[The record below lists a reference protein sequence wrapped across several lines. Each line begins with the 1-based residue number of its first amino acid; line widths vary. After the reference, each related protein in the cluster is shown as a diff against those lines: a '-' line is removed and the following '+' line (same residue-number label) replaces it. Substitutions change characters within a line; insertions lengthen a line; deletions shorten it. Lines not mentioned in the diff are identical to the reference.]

1 VRLHSCE
8 MAGFLDKPVSAPAQQ
23 GGGFGA
29 SAPRPPRPGGIGIG
43 EIRFVPARWV
53 LVLAAVVARLLL
65 KGGTLG
71 KFGIVGL
78 VWAFAPRKLK
88 FAAAGFAAAA
98 MIVLVGA
105 VAAITLLT
113 LQLS

>member
-1 VRLHSCE
+1 
-8 MAGFLDKPVSAPAQQ
+8 MAGLPGKQVSPPAQDR
-23 GGGFGA
+23 GGFG
-29 SAPRPPRPGGIGIG
+29 SGAPGAPWPGIG

-53 LVLAAVVARLLL
+53 LVLAAVAARLLL
-65 KGGTLG
+65 RGGAIG

-88 FAAAGFAAAA
+88 FAAAGLAAAA
-98 MIVLVGA
+98 TIVLVGA
-105 VAAITLLT
+105 VAAIALLT

>member
-1 VRLHSCE
+1 MKLHSSG
-8 MAGFLDKPVSAPAQQ
+8 MAGFLDKPVSPPAQQ
-23 GGGFGA
+23 GAGSGS
-29 SAPRPPRPGGIGIG
+29 SAPRPPWPGGIG
-43 EIRFVPARWV
+43 EIRFVPARWI

-88 FAAAGFAAAA
+88 VAAAGFAAAA

>member
-1 VRLHSCE
+1 
-8 MAGFLDKPVSAPAQQ
+8 MPW
-23 GGGFGA
+23 
-29 SAPRPPRPGGIGIG
+29 PGGIG
-43 EIRFVPARWV
+43 EIRFVPARWL

-71 KFGIVGL
+71 KFGVVGL
-78 VWAFAPRKLK
+78 VWALVPRKLK
-88 FAAAGFAAAA
+88 FAALGLAAAS

>member
-1 VRLHSCE
+1 
-8 MAGFLDKPVSAPAQQ
+8 MAGFLIKRVSPPAQQ
-23 GGGFGA
+23 GGGVGS
-29 SAPRPPRPGGIGIG
+29 SAPGAPSPGGVS
-43 EIRFVPARWV
+43 ELRFVPARWV
-53 LVLAAVVARLLL
+53 LVLAAIAARLLL

-88 FAAAGFAAAA
+88 FAAAGLAASA

-113 LQLS
+113 LQLG

>member
-1 VRLHSCE
+1 MKLHSGRV
-8 MAGFLDKPVSAPAQQ
+8 AGFLGKPVSPPAEQ

-29 SAPRPPRPGGIGIG
+29 SAPGAPWPGGIGD
-43 EIRFVPARWV
+43 IRFVPARWV
-53 LVLAAVVARLLL
+53 LVLAAVAARLLL

-71 KFGIVGL
+71 KLGIVGL
-78 VWAFAPRKLK
+78 VWAFVPRKLK
-88 FAAAGFAAAA
+88 FAAAGLAAAA

-113 LQLS
+113 LHLS

>member
-1 VRLHSCE
+1 
-8 MAGFLDKPVSAPAQQ
+8 MAGFLDKPVSPPAQQ
-23 GGGFGA
+23 GGGFGS
-29 SAPRPPRPGGIGIG
+29 SAPGVPWPGGIG
-43 EIRFVPARWV
+43 EFRFVPARWI

-78 VWAFAPRKLK
+78 VWAFVPRKLK
-88 FAAAGFAAAA
+88 FAAAGLAAAA

-105 VAAITLLT
+105 IAAITLLA

>member
-1 VRLHSCE
+1 
-8 MAGFLDKPVSAPAQQ
+8 MAGFLDKPVSPPAQQ
-23 GGGFGA
+23 GGGFGS
-29 SAPRPPRPGGIGIG
+29 SAPGVPWPGGIG
-43 EIRFVPARWV
+43 EIRFVPARWL

-71 KFGIVGL
+71 KFGVVGL
-78 VWAFAPRKLK
+78 VWALVPRKLK
-88 FAAAGFAAAA
+88 FAAIGLAAAS

>member
-1 VRLHSCE
+1 
-8 MAGFLDKPVSAPAQQ
+8 MAGFLDKPVSPPAQR
-23 GGGFGA
+23 GA
-29 SAPRPPRPGGIGIG
+29 GSGSSAPRPPWPGIG
-43 EIRFVPARWV
+43 EIRFVPARWI

-88 FAAAGFAAAA
+88 VAAAGFAAAA

-105 VAAITLLT
+105 IAAITLLT